1 MLESLVASIL
11 NRVVGSYVENF
22 DPNQLQI
29 GLLGGDVKLHGL
41 KLKKGA
47 LDQLKLPLN
56 VVSGHI
62 GSLVLQIPY
71 SNLKSKPV
79 KVFVEDVFLIAKPD
93 MAQETEG
100 QKRRDQVSKL
110 DKLQLWELTSER
122 AVSKTSNAREDST
135 PEAAQQ
141 QNFTSSLVTKI
152 IENLQVTI
160 RNIHLRFEDMDVGVA
175 MGATL
180 GELSALSTNADWEP
194 AFIANVETKTH
205 KLATLDSLAFYI
217 DPEVSTDFS
226 SASQSQDQALKEQF
240 LNDFKAMIFDSV
252 GATDLLRPINGQGFI
267 TMNKKPTSKSEP
279 KIKAD
284 LKFEELSVNL
294 DREQYVDMLKLTERF
309 QNYFNNLRYRRNRP
323 KVTVKEDPLAWF
335 RYAAKTVYDGIHER
349 NRVWTWEAI
358 NQRLKDQKAYITMY
372 KKWYQQGGND
382 QGFTP
387 TEKTEFAELQE
398 QYTYSDLVF
407 FRSLAK
413 QELLNE
419 NGSLE
424 NARKP
429 QQSQQSWSQWLWGS
443 KPDNQAVTA
452 GPDQSKPLEITEK
465 DRLELLDVLDE
476 PSLSQDASDQTLV
489 EVEFSLRSAGMRL
502 KAGDISL
509 ASAGFEGVS
518 ATFINKPDSFSYEM
532 GLAKFN
538 VSDLTHQNQFSELI
552 TIQKHS
558 QPAEG
563 EPEDFL
569 WLYFEHHP
577 ANKIADS
584 NLFLKSKS
592 LVIVHNARLIES
604 VIKFF
609 AVPPDQG
616 ETVDAILSAA
626 NKTVEEL
633 REQTRLGLEYALEHH
648 KTLNLQLD
656 IKAPTIILPLDAS
669 DSDSAALV
677 LDVGSL
683 GMASDLVPQN
693 VLEEVKSK
701 QALKYTKDDWKR
713 LESLMY
719 DRFTIKLKDT
729 QILLGNKISE
739 IEEARNK
746 DSSQYHFLDK
756 TTLQFLLEI
765 SIVPNNASLTRSRVS
780 INLPSLRATLSDA
793 QYLLFMKIVNSATPR
808 GDVDADSSTQIKDD
822 DKNGTETNTYGT
834 KAIDD
839 VENNPED
846 DEEKL
851 QDFISAS
858 AKSDEAKTNTEAVKA
873 KGTSQPQRI
882 FELVFVVN
890 EVHFFIV
897 KGWKGTPLIDMC
909 LHDFNVKFWTS
920 NNVPDEAMAVDVTVR
935 DLLINDHV
943 DADSPAELRKIAE
956 SVGHAENS
964 KSEYNLFTVQYRKSH
979 AGEMVVN
986 TNLEAI
992 RFTLNPT
999 SVLEVYDYIMSTFA
1013 QPQPN
1018 TGTVVSEQT
1027 PEENKSSE
1035 NEPQQPQSNDTE
1047 QPPRSKINVNVN
1059 MSGVSAV
1066 LVDNHKQVAL
1076 LAMEKTTINVVLE
1089 EAMKMQMTLG
1099 SVSMKDGLNKDVL
1112 SIEKDGDLVDFR
1124 YETKPLDEN
1133 MKPTGPALVYLRM
1146 GKVNVAIMEGS
1157 LTQIMGFLTKFTAMK
1172 SAYDQARMMAF
1183 NQAIQVEPGMFLFD
1197 IVISSPIVNW
1207 NCEDDWIRLNL
1218 GELFVRNQFNGTIND
1233 LKAGIQH
1240 AQLTSSI
1247 HGVEKEIIPETAF
1260 GIGLV
1265 HTPDAPKGDKDTPL
1279 IAVKSNLSP
1288 IHIRSSEHQYK
1299 LVMLFLASLS
1309 KISEGAANA
1318 GMADEEVGKLRRQL
1332 AKEKQIGDQE
1342 ASYWWGENF
1351 SLALGAAESVANA
1364 EAVAASK
1371 RPKLMLEFEA
1381 PSFDITLDMDEKPLS
1396 RMSIQEIATEVEV
1409 GGNGTE
1415 INFHIRSFTAEDLGN
1430 TEKNKFPQIIPP
1442 IKHDGY
1448 QLMGRILQ
1456 QKDKPLDVDCS
1467 VDSPQVIVALEYML
1481 RLKSFAQYGVLE
1493 SENDSESDMS
1503 TDIGSEIYDDDYDSD
1518 SSVIEYGSANEPED
1532 PNQQNQKLQE
1542 SLVKPK
1548 VSPNIR
1554 IDIVDMYLTVLADES
1569 NESSEA
1575 VVFKIEQLKYN
1586 TNSAPTIEV
1595 SKIGMYLMRMH
1606 LPEDHKL
1613 RILDDFTITCWFDNS
1628 ESTEQLRL
1636 ANARVK
1642 VDPLV
1647 LRLSLREIYLIS
1659 SIAAKASEIY
1669 SIDKASQE
1677 ENSDQVAKFGSGG
1690 RRGSKK
1696 SATRFF
1702 ADDYRVANRDRNEG
1716 ADYLRH
1722 TSDAD
1727 FYNEA
1732 DDEFEVTRILS
1743 EQLTID
1749 LDGFRLVL
1757 IDPVHQLPLTDFC
1770 VKPFTLEAKNWSD
1783 SLVAEGKAELFAN
1796 VNSFAKSAWEPLI
1809 DTMELGLSVTSE
1821 SVTVYSDST
1830 ANFELT
1836 SETVELWNDIKS
1848 YFDTISSESAL
1859 TPQRDDAAPY
1869 RIRNET
1875 GMSITVFND
1884 TKSAHGN
1891 KRKHIENNEEVKWAF
1906 HDWRELRENLNVV
1919 EKKICLGI
1927 EFEDNYYDPLQEI
1940 AVNRVGEHVSVLK
1953 HGNRKDR
1960 LIVDIWIDNHLKYV
1974 VIKSSF
1980 AVQNHTE
1987 STLEVKAVPMNTLEH
2002 TPSSS
2007 LTDQADVL
2015 ILPPN
2020 CSRSLPLKN
2029 VDSRIF
2035 VRKQGDL
2042 NWSSEGLYWRDLIG
2056 EEKNTSRTI
2065 RCKDDFLLE
2074 AIAERPNAPVSKV
2087 YPYLTINLAAP
2098 FQIIN
2103 NLPRDVMLRL
2113 YCRTTRQES
2122 HFPLENAGRAYLH
2135 NYSDEALLLLRVDL
2149 DGYRCN
2155 KFAVINTGKK
2165 YSREFHTENVL
2176 EVSQNNQVLQ
2186 LSLEYVDLPNGMGRA
2201 IVVYS
2206 PYLIMNNTNLD
2217 LVISNHANRS
2227 ICSSGS
2233 TALWSFNQGASR
2245 SSEKVTLACRDSH
2258 VSHPISL
2265 EASGTNAEVKI
2276 LSRDK
2281 QRELYLGVSISPGI
2295 GRYVNT
2301 KKVSVCPRF
2310 IICNQLKRPVL
2321 LHELGGNK
2329 DMRVEPDEQAPVG
2342 FIFGSANKEMCL
2354 RFGDSDGAQW
2364 SSSFIMANV
2373 GTVAVRAAEV
2383 GKPTVLVRVEVI
2395 LEQATLFVS
2404 LSPAKSWPYSLR
2416 NFTDDEYIFYQTDPY
2431 ADEDG
2436 EYSGGEQS
2444 DFKPITYRLPPRSAM
2459 PYSWDFPAASAKQI
2473 ILEPAAPKQPEV
2485 PELPPAKP
2493 QRPPPVPSRPSAAS
2507 SSAAS
2512 ILSRNT
2518 TRSERAQSIAT
2529 TATSTAGRST
2539 MRGATNAYNAIRDH
2553 RTIKRRKIHLADI
2566 GELPPAHFGKHSIVD
2581 LSVIADGPQL
2591 ALVISPHNSEASHYD
2606 ARTNKVKTEAI
2617 NEMEEI
2623 DQTTGRTYHLNL
2635 KGIGISCVTNEAQE
2649 LFYVTLHNIKVGF
2662 NISEAMETLSTEIQW
2677 IQVDNSLPGTSDF
2690 PVIMYPTVL
2699 PKAAEELA
2707 AHPCFSAS
2715 LTRMRDDSYGVA
2727 YIKHATLLLQEMS
2740 IEVDEDFLVGLVKLA
2755 ISLSQKTGPVGSKNV
2770 TYIPL
2775 LDNDSILGAGEL
2787 HAPRP
2792 TGDSTPDI
2800 YFEQL
2805 HLQPMQLNLSFVRTG
2820 SLSTTDVFK
2829 DNSAAGSLALIID
2842 ALTLTIGN
2850 VNVAP
2855 LRFNAL
2861 LVDNVR
2867 THLNN
2872 LLTMVQVHYQQEF
2885 IYQLHKVL
2893 GSADIIGNPVGLFN
2907 NISSGVMDLFYEP
2920 YLGYTLQD
2928 RPSEFG
2934 VGLAKGGLSFMKKSV
2949 FGISDSISK
2958 VTGSLSKGL
2967 TAMTLDDRY
2976 QNEQRSRRSRNRP
2989 KHAAYGVKYGFE
3001 SFYDSFSSGVM
3012 GLAEQPMQ
3020 GALTN
3025 GGSGFFKGLG
3035 VGLLGLPTKTTV
3047 GLLDFASNVTEGI
3060 RNTTTVFDEHSVSRV
3075 RLPRVI
3081 SLDGVVRPYNA
3092 RESVGQM
3099 ILHTVRDGRYSH
3111 DHYLAHSNITKNKV
3125 VVVSLE
3131 RVMLASISD
3140 SSLEWSLSYN
3150 QVESIAMER
3159 SGIVV
3164 TLRGGAHGPFIPL
3177 SDPTSRQYIYEN
3189 IGKAVSEYE
3198 HKRIALN

>member
-11 NRVVGSYVENF
+11 NRVLGSYVENF

-93 MAQETEG
+93 MSHEAEG
-100 QKRRDQVSKL
+100 QKRREQTAKL
-110 DKLQLWELTSER
+110 DRLQLWELTSER
-122 AVSKTSNAREDST
+122 AVSKTSNAREETS

-180 GELSALSTNADWEP
+180 GELSALSTNPDWEP
-194 AFIANVETKTH
+194 AFIANVEAKTH

-226 SASQSQDQALKEQF
+226 AASQNAELKEQF

-252 GATDLLRPINGQGFI
+252 GATDILRPINGQGFI
-267 TMNKKPTSKSEP
+267 TMNKKPSSLSEA

-294 DREQYVDMLKLTERF
+294 DREQYVDMLRLTERF
-309 QNYFNNLRYRRNRP
+309 QNYFNNLRYKRNRP
-323 KVTVKEDPLAWF
+323 KVSVKEDPLAWF

-358 NQRLKDQKAYITMY
+358 QQRLKDQKAYISLY
-372 KKWYQQGGND
+372 KKWYKQGSTD
-382 QGFTP
+382 QSFSAA
-387 TEKTEFAELQE
+387 EKTEFAELQE
-398 QYTYSDLVF
+398 RYTYSDLVF

-424 NARKP
+424 KARKP
-429 QQSQQSWSQWLWGS
+429 AQDQQTWSQWLWGS
-443 KPDNQAVTA
+443 KPEGQLAAAA
-452 GPDQSKPLEITEK
+452 GPDQANPLEITEK

-476 PSLSQDASDQTLV
+476 PNLSRDASDQTLL
-489 EVEFSLRSAGMRL
+489 EIDFSLRSAGMRL
-502 KAGDISL
+502 KAGDMSL

-518 ATFINKPDSFSYEM
+518 ANFINKPDSFSYEM
-532 GLAKFN
+532 GLAKFS

-552 TIQKHS
+552 TLQNADS
-558 QPAEG
+558 QSATG

-569 WLYFEHHP
+569 WLFFEHHP
-577 ANKIADS
+577 ASKIADS
-584 NLFLKSKS
+584 NLFFKSKS
-592 LVIVHNARLIES
+592 LVIVHNARLLES

-633 REQTRLGLEYALEHH
+633 REQTRIGLEYALEHH

-656 IKAPTIILPLDAS
+656 VKAPTIILPLDPN

-719 DRFTIKLKDT
+719 DRFTIKLRDT
-729 QILLGNKISE
+729 QILLGNSISE
-739 IEEARNK
+739 IDTARKK
-746 DSSQYHFLDK
+746 DSSQCHFLDK

-765 SIVPNNASLTRSRVS
+765 SIVPHNASLTRSRLS
-780 INLPSLRATLSDA
+780 ISLPSLRATLSDV
-793 QYLLFMKIVNSATPR
+793 QYLLFMKIVNASTLR
-808 GDVDADSSTQIKDD
+808 GDPENDAALPAKDD
-822 DKNGTETNTYGT
+822 EDRNIQEVHTSYGT

-839 VENNPED
+839 VENDTEGD
-846 DEEKL
+846 DERL
-851 QDFISAS
+851 QDLISAT
-858 AKSDEAKTNTEAVKA
+858 AKDDEAKAKAEAVKA
-873 KGTSQPQRI
+873 KGSSQPQRI
-882 FELVFVVN
+882 FELVLVVN

-897 KGWKGTPLIDMC
+897 KGWKGTPLIDLC
-909 LHDFNVKFWTS
+909 LHEFNVKFWTS
-920 NNVPDEAMAVDVTVR
+920 NNTQDEAMAVDVTVR

-956 SVGHAENS
+956 SVGHSENS
-964 KSEYNLFTVQYRKSH
+964 KSEYNLFTVQYRKSQ
-979 AGEMVVN
+979 AGDMVVD
-986 TNLEAI
+986 TNLEAVK
-992 RFTLNPT
+992 FTLNPT
-999 SVLEVYDYIMSTFA
+999 SVLEVYDYIMSTFTQPNSGTA
-1013 QPQPN
+1013 VAEQPSQQSTEHNAPVQPQ
-1018 TGTVVSEQT
+1018 T
-1027 PEENKSSE
+1027 
-1035 NEPQQPQSNDTE
+1035 NEAQQQVRP
-1047 QPPRSKINVNVN
+1047 KIHVNVN

-1066 LVDNHKQVAL
+1066 LVDNHKQVAQ

-1089 EAMKMQMTLG
+1089 ESMKMQMTLG
-1099 SVSMKDGLNKDVL
+1099 SVSMKDSVNKDVL
-1112 SIEKDGDLVDFR
+1112 SIDKDGDLVDFR
-1124 YETKPLDEN
+1124 YETEPLDAN

-1146 GKVNVAIMEGS
+1146 GKVNVAVLEAP
-1157 LTQIMGFLTKFTAMK
+1157 LTQIMSFLTKFTAMK

-1183 NQAIQVEPGMFLFD
+1183 NQAIQVEPGMFRFD
-1197 IVISSPIVNW
+1197 VAISSPIINW
-1207 NCEDDWIRLNL
+1207 YCEDDWIRLNL
-1218 GELFVRNQFNGTIND
+1218 GELCVRNQFSGSIND
-1233 LKAGIQH
+1233 LKVGIQH
-1240 AQLTSSI
+1240 AQISSSI
-1247 HGVEKEIIPETAF
+1247 HGVEREIVSETAF
-1260 GIGLV
+1260 NIGLV
-1265 HTPDAPKGDKDTPL
+1265 HTPDVPAGDKDTPL

-1288 IHIRSSEHQYK
+1288 IHIHSSEHQYK
-1299 LVMLFLASLS
+1299 LMMLFLASLS
-1309 KISEGAANA
+1309 KISQGAANA
-1318 GMADEEVGKLRRQL
+1318 GMADEEVGKLRRHL

-1351 SLALGAAESVANA
+1351 SLALGAAGSVANA
-1364 EAVAASK
+1364 EAAAASQ
-1371 RPKLMLEFEA
+1371 RPKFKLEFDA
-1381 PSFDITLDMDEKPLS
+1381 PLFDITLDMDEKPLS
-1396 RMSIQEIATEVEV
+1396 QMLIEDIGAEVDVGGSVTEVD
-1409 GGNGTE
+1409 
-1415 INFHIRSFTAEDLGN
+1415 FHIRSFSAQDLGN
-1430 TEKNKFPQIIPP
+1430 TEKNKFTQIIPP
-1442 IKHDGY
+1442 VTYDGY
-1448 QLMGRILQ
+1448 QVLGRIVQ
-1456 QKDKPLDVDCS
+1456 QQNKPLELECS
-1467 VDSPQVIVALEYML
+1467 VDSPQVIVALEYLL
-1481 RLKSFAQYGVLE
+1481 RLKSFAQYGILE
-1493 SENDSESDMS
+1493 NEDDSESIS
-1503 TDIGSEIYDDDYDSD
+1503 SNELGTDIYDDGYDND
-1518 SSVIEYGSANEPED
+1518 SSVIEYSNNEENED
-1532 PNQQNQKLQE
+1532 PGLQNQRLQE
-1542 SLVKPK
+1542 SLAKKK
-1548 VSPNIR
+1548 VGPSIR

-1569 NESSEA
+1569 DESSEA

-1606 LPEDHKL
+1606 LPGDHKL

-1628 ESTEQLRL
+1628 ESTDQLRL

-1647 LRLSLREIYLIS
+1647 LRISLREIYLLS
-1659 SIAAKASEIY
+1659 SIASKASEIY

-1702 ADDYRVANRDRNEG
+1702 ADDYRVAARDRNDD
-1716 ADYLRH
+1716 ADYVRRS
-1722 TSDAD
+1722 SDAD

-1732 DDEFEVTRILS
+1732 DEEFEVTRILS
-1743 EQLTID
+1743 EQLTVD

-1757 IDPVHQLPLTDFC
+1757 IDPIHQLPLTDFC
-1770 VKPFTLEAKNWSD
+1770 IKPFTFEAKNWSD

-1821 SVTVYSDST
+1821 SVTLYSDST

-1848 YFDTISSESAL
+1848 YFDSLDSESVL
-1859 TPQRDDAAPY
+1859 MPQRDDAAPY

-1875 GMSITVFND
+1875 GMSITVSND

-1891 KRKHIENNEEVKWAF
+1891 HRMHIKNNEEIKWAF
-1906 HDWRELRENLNVV
+1906 HDWRELRENLNVI
-1919 EKKICLGI
+1919 EKKLCLGI
-1927 EFEDNYYDPLQEI
+1927 EFEDNYYDPLQDI
-1940 AVNRVGEHVSVLK
+1940 PVNRVGEHVSVLK
-1953 HGNRKDR
+1953 NGNRKDR
-1960 LIVDIWIDNHLKYV
+1960 LIVDIWVDNHVKYV
-1974 VIKSSF
+1974 AIKSTF
-1980 AVQNHTE
+1980 DIKNHTE
-1987 STLEVKAVPMNTLEH
+1987 STLEAKAVPANALDH
-2002 TPSSS
+2002 PQSS
-2007 LTDQADVL
+2007 LSSDDDILV
-2015 ILPPN
+2015 LPPN
-2020 CSRSLPLKN
+2020 SSKSLPLKQ

-2035 VRKQGDL
+2035 VRKQGDA
-2042 NWSSEGLYWRDLIG
+2042 NWSSEGLYWRDFIT
-2056 EEKNTSRTI
+2056 EDKSYARSI

-2074 AIAERPNAPVSKV
+2074 AICERPDAPVSKI
-2087 YPYLTINLAAP
+2087 YPYLSINLAAP

-2103 NLPRDVMLRL
+2103 NLPRDIILRL

-2135 NYSDEALLLLRVDL
+2135 NYSDEALLLLRADL

-2165 YSREFHTENVL
+2165 YSREFHTENIL
-2176 EVSQNNQVLQ
+2176 EVTQNNQTLQ
-2186 LSLEYVDLPNGMGRA
+2186 LNLEYVDLPNGMGRA

-2206 PYLIMNNTNLD
+2206 PYIIMNNTDQD
-2217 LVISNHANRS
+2217 LVVSNNSNRL
-2227 ICSSGS
+2227 ICGSES
-2233 TALWSFNQGASR
+2233 TALWSSNKNASR
-2245 SSEKVTLACRDSH
+2245 GSEKVTLACRDSH
-2258 VSHPISL
+2258 VSQPISL
-2265 EASGTNAEVKI
+2265 EASGTNAEVTI
-2276 LSRDK
+2276 VSRDK
-2281 QRELYLGVSISPGI
+2281 QRELYLGVSIAPGI

-2301 KKVSVCPRF
+2301 KKVSICPRF
-2310 IICNQLKRPVL
+2310 VICNMLKRPVL

-2329 DMRVEPDEQAPVG
+2329 DMRVEPGAQSPVG
-2342 FIFGSANKEMCL
+2342 FIFGSANKEMCM
-2354 RFGDSDGAQW
+2354 RFGDSDKAQW

-2373 GTVAVRAAEV
+2373 GSVTVRAAEA
-2383 GKPTVLVRVEVI
+2383 GKPTVLVKVEVM
-2395 LEQATLFVS
+2395 LEHATLFVNLS
-2404 LSPAKSWPYSLR
+2404 LAKSWPYSLR
-2416 NFTDDEYIFYQTDPY
+2416 NFTDSEFIFYQTDPY

-2436 EYSGGEQS
+2436 DLSGDGA

-2459 PYSWDFPAASAKQI
+2459 PYSWDFPSASVKQI

-2485 PELPPAKP
+2485 SELPPAKP
-2493 QRPPPVPSRPSAAS
+2493 QRPPQLPSRPSAAS

-2512 ILSRNT
+2512 ILSRDT
-2518 TRSERAQSIAT
+2518 ARSEREQQSI
-2529 TATSTAGRST
+2529 ATSTAGRSST
-2539 MRGATNAYNAIRDH
+2539 TLRSGASNAYNAIRDH
-2553 RTIKRRKIHLADI
+2553 RTIKRRKIQLADI
-2566 GELPPAHFGKHSIVD
+2566 GELPPAHFDKNSVVD

-2591 ALVISPHNSEASHYD
+2591 ALVISPHNSQASHYD
-2606 ARTNKVKTEAI
+2606 IRTNKVKAEAI
-2617 NEMEEI
+2617 DEMEEI
-2623 DQTTGRTYHLNL
+2623 ENTTGRTYHINM
-2635 KGIGISCVTNEAQE
+2635 KGIGISCITTEAQE

-2662 NISEAMETLSTEIQW
+2662 SINEAMETLSTEVQW
-2677 IQVDNSLPGTSDF
+2677 IQVDNSLPGASDF
-2690 PVIMYPTVL
+2690 PVIIYPTVL

-2715 LTRMRDDSYGVA
+2715 LTRMRDDSYGVT

-2740 IEVDEDFLVGLVKLA
+2740 VEVDEDFLLGLVKLA

-2775 LDNDSILGAGEL
+2775 LDSDSILCESEL
-2787 HAPRP
+2787 QAPRP
-2792 TGDSTPDI
+2792 TGDSAPDI

-2820 SLSTTDVFK
+2820 SLSTADVFK
-2829 DNSAAGSLALIID
+2829 DNSAAGSLAFIID

-2872 LLTMVQVHYQQEF
+2872 LVSMVHMHYQQEF
-2885 IYQLHKVL
+2885 LYQLHKVL

-2928 RPSEFG
+2928 RPAEFG

-2949 FGISDSISK
+2949 FGVTDSISK

-2967 TAMTLDDRY
+2967 TAMTLDNRY

-3012 GLAEQPMQ
+3012 GLAEHPMQ

-3060 RNTTTVFDEHSVSRV
+3060 RNTTTVFDESSVCRV

-3081 SLDGVVRPYNA
+3081 STDGVVRPYNA

-3099 ILHTVRDGRYSH
+3099 ILHAVRDSRYCK
-3111 DHYLAHSNITKNKV
+3111 DHYLAHSNVTKNKV
-3125 VVVSLE
+3125 VIVSME

-3140 SSLEWSLSYN
+3140 NSLEWSLSYN
-3150 QVESIAMER
+3150 QIESVAVER
-3159 SGIVV
+3159 SGIVI

-3177 SDPTSRQYIYEN
+3177 PDSTSRQYIYEN